1 MSILESFRLDGQTA
15 LVTGCNDGIGY
26 AYATA
31 LAEAGADIIGVSRH
45 VSETDAA
52 ANAVADLGR
61 SFSAYE
67 CDFSNRA
74 ALLSFIEELK
84 AIHPQV
90 DILMNNA
97 GVILRGPAAE
107 FPDEYWDRVIEVN
120 LNAQFFLARE
130 LGRKMLA
137 RGGGKIIF
145 TASLLSFQGGLTVP
159 SYAAAKGAIP
169 QLAMALSNEWSSQ
182 GVCVNCIAP
191 GYIRTN
197 VTAALQA
204 DPMRGPQILSRIPIG
219 RWGETSDLKGTA
231 VFLASRAS
239 DYVTGITIPVD
250 GGWLGR

>member
-1 MSILESFRLDGQTA
+1 MSILESFRLSGKTA

-31 LAEAGADIIGVSRH
+31 LAEAGADIIGVSRTLD
-45 VSETDAA
+45 ETDAPA
-52 ANAVADLGR
+52 RAVTALGR
-61 SFSAYE
+61 EFSAYE
-67 CDFSNRA
+67 CDFTDRSGLTAFIA
-74 ALLSFIEELK
+74 AVNQN
-84 AIHPQV
+84 HPQV

-97 GVILRGPAAE
+97 GRIMRSPAAE
-107 FPDEYWDRVIEVN
+107 FPDDYWDQVIEVN

-130 LGRKMLA
+130 FGRQMIA
-137 RGGGKIIF
+137 RGSGKLVF
-145 TASLLSFQGGLTVP
+145 TASLLSYQGGLTVP
-159 SYAAAKGAIP
+159 SYAASKGAIP

-204 DPMRGPQILSRIPIG
+204 DPVRGPQILSRIPIG
-219 RWGETSDLKGTA
+219 RWGDPSDLKGA
-231 VFLASRAS
+231 AIFLASAAA